1 MRKAIAIDFD
11 GCLCESA
18 WPEIGAP
25 HTDVIN
31 AAIRERENGAAL
43 ILWTCRVG
51 GLLESA
57 VEWCRSYG
65 LEFDAVNAN
74 LPERISEYQT
84 DCRKVSADEYWDDRA
99 VCVPLS
105 SNDQLT
111 IEQLREMDEPV
122 WAECGVTPFT
132 PNGGYYCLCQC
143 GNITAPSGAQFDIE
157 EIPHWKFY
165 RRQPEEG
172 QHGKTT

>member
-11 GCLCESA
+11 GCLCEWA

-31 AAIRERENGAAL
+31 KAIREQVNGTAL

-51 GLLESA
+51 RLLEDA
-57 VEWCRSYG
+57 VDWCRSYG

-74 LPERISEYQT
+74 LPDRITAYRN

-99 VCVPLS
+99 IHMPQQPNDPLT
-105 SNDQLT
+105 L
-111 IEQLREMDEPV
+111 EELRETDGKPVYVKAIISLDEEWCIV
-122 WAECGVTPFT
+122 KYDYQMKRIRFWAAGGMWYDS
-132 PNGGYYCLCQC
+132 NGYGDRILAY
-143 GNITAPSGAQFDIE
+143 
-157 EIPHWKFY
+157 HRK
-165 RRQPEEG
+165 PEEG
-172 QHGKTT
+172 A